1 MAKSTIT
8 SLVLDIAGGASVNAA
23 KLALAPLAK
32 FAKSFTAAE
41 GEVGD
46 TIKVPVFE
54 NQTADEF
61 AAGTNDYTSAASAG
75 VAGKSI
81 ELDSHPWASKRL
93 LPDDDMETAAG
104 KDWARQTTVNSVKAV
119 AKAIVKKVLLTAI
132 TATGVTPLTITGSTA
147 KAKVAAMRKSCIA
160 AGINP
165 ADATLLLPSDLY
177 TDLLA
182 ELPVETIG
190 VNNAIV
196 NGSVEKL
203 FGFGYIAELMD
214 ALTYTTGEGTAEDPK
229 KTHTV
234 NAMIAANDA
243 IGYGCRLPK
252 VMNPELFDVSDVTDE
267 EAGIAIRIRATGTN
281 GTDARFLGAE
291 VIDGAQALKPAEILV
306 AETVA

>member
-1 MAKSTIT
+1 MAKSAIT
-8 SLVLDIAGGASVNAA
+8 SLVLDIAAEESINAA
-23 KLALAPLAK
+23 KKALAPLAK

-46 TIKVPVFE
+46 SIKVPVFE
-54 NQTADEF
+54 NQVAAEF
-61 AAGTNDYTSAASAG
+61 ASGTNDYTSASQAG

-81 ELDSHPWASKRL
+81 TLDSHPWASKRL

-119 AKAIVKKVLLTAI
+119 AKAVVQKVLLNA
-132 TATGVTPLTITGSTA
+132 AKASGVVALTITGSTA
-147 KAKVAAMRKSCIA
+147 KAKVANMRKSCIA

-165 ADATLLLPSDLY
+165 AEATLLLPSDLY

-190 VNNAIV
+190 VNDAIV
-196 NGSVEKL
+196 NGHVEKL

-214 ALTYTTGEGTAEDPK
+214 KITWKNGEQKDV
-229 KTHTV
+229 TV
-234 NAMIAANDA
+234 DAMICHNTA

-252 VMNPELFDVSDVTDE
+252 VLNPDLFDVSDVTDE
-267 EAGIAIRIRATGTN
+267 EAGIAIRIRATGSN
-281 GTDARFLGAE
+281 SNDARFLGAE
-291 VIDGAQALKPAEILV
+291 VITGTEAIKPGEILV
-306 AETVA
+306 ATTTAA